1 MAAKKRL
8 SGFTLLEIMIATV
21 FFAVAFVNLM
31 TAYNTGLFADL
42 YLDRGAIAVNLAQE
56 SMEELKRRLYG
67 NITVGTTTEAAVTG
81 FAFFQRVT
89 QVTETAGINQPYKTI
104 TVTVSWL
111 MKGAMQNYALTTYI
125 ARYEVLT

>member
-42 YLDRGAIAVNLAQE
+42 YLDRGAIAQE